1 MSTAEHPSG
10 QWSCVSPWE
19 NTLISWKYD
28 QYDVEVVFRHG
39 VQEFC
44 VESCVWYH
52 PFLRHAL
59 DTEDEMMVKALKG
72 VVFHQILRDLD
83 PELSRLQKPG
93 QISQRLSWFFNHLVD
108 PKNIANWRAFP
119 DDNLIRDIPYD
130 NPSMLPLYNWNHFRV
145 LEAFRD
151 GLKVQA
157 EAGTIAETLTRGEV
171 YGCILFKDKQ
181 LAADG
186 AYHSYLEALVR
197 LTKDAEKGKF
207 DEPDSGYYFVVPR
220 LRAFLRTDDY
230 STSAM
235 GFLFSWINSWTKAPC
250 LSQLSPNDIRNG
262 ESANIYRSCYR
273 LFRAFERLGYAVVAE
288 GRAEDVL
295 DMVGLTPTGQA
306 FIRLPDLGTFVK
318 TLEPADSGLREPS
331 FSFFRGR
338 NDDAVALE
346 RILSFLGSGGSHQS
360 PLSPFSV
367 DKGLRSLRPQPQ
379 NHLEKLPQELL
390 DRILD
395 LLLLRPS
402 VYCTKQG
409 FYASPPLETAL
420 FETSK
425 RIRHSALLRF
435 VRNSFVVQHSC
446 LQEFLDR
453 CVGIN
458 NPAELTRSN
467 TDYWASVQHI
477 TLLVTIDASYEW
489 DLADEVDSWEESGRA
504 LCELLRKK
512 KGDKADQQ
520 TKVTLAFL
528 DTPESY
534 PEGYLRPFFRTCRH
548 FKQFASI
555 EIQLC
560 GSEDYEYGDGRRLEK
575 AYEFLEEESRE
586 RAEGADAESGQERD
600 A

>member
-1 MSTAEHPSG
+1 MAKT
-10 QWSCVSPWE
+10 
-19 NTLISWKYD
+19 
-28 QYDVEVVFRHG
+28 
-39 VQEFC
+39 
-44 VESCVWYH
+44 
-52 PFLRHAL
+52 
-59 DTEDEMMVKALKG
+59 LKG
-72 VVFHQILRDLD
+72 VVFRQTLRDLD
-83 PELSRLQKPG
+83 PGLSRLQKPG
-93 QISQRLSWFFNHLVD
+93 QISQCLSWFFNHIID
-108 PKNIANWRAFP
+108 PENIANWRAFP
-119 DDNLIRDIPYD
+119 DDNLITDIPYD
-130 NPSMLPLYNWNHFRV
+130 SPSMLPLYDWNHFRV

-151 GLKVQA
+151 CLKVQV
-157 EAGTIAETLTRGEV
+157 EAGTIAETLSGGEL

-186 AYHSYLEALVR
+186 AYGSYLEALVR
-197 LTKDAEKGKF
+197 LTKDAEKDKF
-207 DEPDSGYYFVVPR
+207 DEPDPDYCFVVPR
-220 LRAFLRTDDY
+220 LRAFLRTDEY
-230 STSAM
+230 STSIM

-250 LSQLSPNDIRNG
+250 LSQLSPNDLRKG

-273 LFRAFERLGYAVVAE
+273 LFRAFKRLSYAVVAE

-295 DMVGLTPTGQA
+295 DMAGLMPTGQA
-306 FIRLPDLGTFVK
+306 FIRPPDLGTFIK
-318 TLEPADSGLREPS
+318 TLKPADSGLRELS

-346 RILSFLGSGGSHQS
+346 RILSFLSSGGSHQS

-379 NHLEKLPQELL
+379 NHLERLPQELL

-409 FYASPPLETAL
+409 FYASPPLKTAL

-425 RIRHSALLRF
+425 RIRHSELLRF
-435 VRNSFVVQHSC
+435 VRNSFVVEHSC
-446 LQEFLDR
+446 LRKFLDR

-458 NPAELTRSN
+458 NPKNDDTHWVELTRSN
-467 TDYWASVQHI
+467 TDYWASVQRI

-489 DLADEVDSWEESGRA
+489 DLADEVDSWEKSGRA

-528 DTPESY
+528 ATPNSCTQ
-534 PEGYLRPFFRTCRH
+534 GHLRPFSRTCRH
-548 FKQFASI
+548 FKKCASI
-555 EIQLC
+555 EIQLF
-560 GSEDYEYGDGRRLEK
+560 GSEDYEYGDGSACSRPRHVSFNFRL
-575 AYEFLEEESRE
+575 
-586 RAEGADAESGQERD
+586 
-600 A
+600 